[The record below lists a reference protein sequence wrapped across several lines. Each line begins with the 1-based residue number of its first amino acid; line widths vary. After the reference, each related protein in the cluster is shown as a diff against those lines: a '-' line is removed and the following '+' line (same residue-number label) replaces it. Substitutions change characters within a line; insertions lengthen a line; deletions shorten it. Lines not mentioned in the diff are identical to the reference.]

1 MNKALSLY
9 ARPEAALVPMDAKE
23 LRKISGREYVEDVA
37 TGRKDLMNM
46 FMDQNPD
53 LAQDRLFFTVAEYAA
68 FLVPLSGILAQLVV
82 LMGSKAV
89 DSVFKKKY
97 LDKINGDNTLLAL
110 VNELGVKP
118 KNLNSTALRQISDL
132 ANAQNASNRG
142 AMVPRGTANRYQNA
156 VLNAKNNSQRRK
168 MRFMMFADSFARTA
182 SMIYIIMNL
191 MYYLM
196 VVTADLAKQKAVT
209 EDTLTL
215 VVNLLA
221 RYFFVVRA
229 AMPTLT
235 MGATNK
241 AVRSFEG
248 MTGLKINGSLKTQV
262 VALTGAS
269 SMALI
274 GRYASLPDVMR
285 LLYKGTN
292 RLLAAQDAFVSSVGA
307 NNDFY
312 SMVYNLL
319 DPGVGDALFDGF
331 QVGFRSVRN
340 FLKMT
345 SMVMA
350 TIMIVAGVSVARSS
364 VSSRKNIVR
373 K

>member
-9 ARPEAALVPMDAKE
+9 ARQNSALVPMKVEE
-23 LRKISGREYVEDVA
+23 LKKISSREYVEDIAV
-37 TGRKDLMNM
+37 GRKDMMNM
-46 FMDQNPD
+46 FMEQNPD

-68 FLVPLSGILAQLVV
+68 FLVPLSGILGQLVV

-97 LDKINGDNTLLAL
+97 LNKINNDDTLVAL
-110 VNELGVKP
+110 INELGVKP
-118 KNLNSTALRQISDL
+118 KNLNSTALKEISKI

-142 AMVPRGTANRYQNA
+142 SLVPRGTSNKYQNV
-156 VLNAKNNSQRRK
+156 VLNAKDNSQRRK
-168 MRFMMFADSFARTA
+168 LRFMMFADTLSRTA

-209 EDTLTL
+209 EESLTL
-215 VVNLLA
+215 VVNLLV

-229 AMPTLT
+229 AMPTLAI
-235 MGATNK
+235 GVANK
-241 AVRSFEG
+241 TIKSFEG
-248 MTGLKINGSLKTQV
+248 ISGLKINGPLKSQFV
-262 VALTGAS
+262 QLTGAAS
-269 SMALI
+269 IALI
-274 GRYASLPDVMR
+274 GRYAQLPNIMR

-292 RLLAAQDAFVSSVGA
+292 RLLAAQDAFISSMGA
-307 NNDFY
+307 NSDLY
-312 SMVYNLL
+312 SMIYSLL

-331 QVGFRSVRN
+331 QVGFRSVRD

-350 TIMIVAGVSVARSS
+350 TTMVVAGISLARPS
-364 VSSRKNIVR
+364 SSRKNIVR
-373 K
+373 N